1 LAFQLFPTGY
11 STMGFLG
18 KRASHMALDLRGA
31 YALVG
36 LLLGFRLTVPMSG
49 TGMKRFLND

>member
-1 LAFQLFPTGY
+1 MAFQLFPTGY